1 MDPARTEDIVV
12 LATELIDLAIATR
25 ELERAAEGY
34 LCRAC
39 PLLELGQ
46 VEEAKADLDQMA
58 TLAEQ
63 LRQPARTLV
72 RHQPSRALRIARG
85 QLHQAPNTLIA
96 EALEHG
102 ERAQRWNA
110 RITHRLQ
117 LFLLR
122 DAQGRLAELSEIYD
136 AHPRVVEFRTY
147 RIFDCVLARFYD
159 KLGRR
164 DDARAKFEELAVN
177 DFAGVPIDEEWL
189 ASICLLAETAASLG
203 DATRGYCAL
212 RPC

>member
-1 MDPARTEDIVV
+1 MARRLNDPPTLAYALAAYLPAHMDPARTEDIVV

-63 LRQPARTLV
+63 LRQPAQSLYVTNL
-72 RHQPSRALRIARG
+72 RAHFALLEGNFISAE
-85 QLHQAPNTLIA
+85 HLIA
-96 EALEHG
+96 EALELG

-122 DAQGRLAELSEIYD
+122 DAQGRLAES
-136 AHPRVVEFRTY
+136 PRSTTHIRWSNSGPIGFSTVCLQGSTTSW
-147 RIFDCVLARFYD
+147 
-159 KLGRR
+159 
-164 DDARAKFEELAVN
+164 
-177 DFAGVPIDEEWL
+177 AGVTTHARNSRSWQ
-189 ASICLLAETAASLG
+189 
-203 DATRGYCAL
+203 
-212 RPC
+212 